1 MQLKRVRLLLAATI
15 AICIYETG
23 GVTPRETTHTFS
35 STGIINEEKSV
46 NSVDKRSFR
55 RMKDQKK
62 RPMRMTEK
70 RTSPNTN

>member
-23 GVTPRETTHTFS
+23 GVTPTETTYTSS

-46 NSVDKRSFR
+46 NSFDKRSFR
-55 RMKDQKK
+55 LMKDQKK
-62 RPMRMTEK
+62 RPMRTTEK

>member
-23 GVTPRETTHTFS
+23 GVTPRETTYTFS

-46 NSVDKRSFR
+46 NSFDK
-55 RMKDQKK
+55 KVV
-62 RPMRMTEK
+62 
-70 RTSPNTN
+70 